1 MSSLSSIVRNA
12 SDTAS
17 PTLTPALCSSSAAAR
32 SFGFSLMLLVNYN
45 QYASQHNHKKQRA
58 KSQRTLARSYAA
70 RAFFMASESCS
81 LSTSP

>member
-32 SFGFSLMLLVNYN
+32 SFGFSLMLLVN
-45 QYASQHNHKKQRA
+45 
-58 KSQRTLARSYAA
+58 
-70 RAFFMASESCS
+70 
-81 LSTSP
+81 